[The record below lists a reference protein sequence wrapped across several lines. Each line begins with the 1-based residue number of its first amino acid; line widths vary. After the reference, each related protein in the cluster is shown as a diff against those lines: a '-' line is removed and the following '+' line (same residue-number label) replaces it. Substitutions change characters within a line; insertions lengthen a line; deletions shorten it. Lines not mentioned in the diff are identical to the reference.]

1 MIRFKAKKRRINNI
15 GGKRFERSQ
24 KLALLLKMNEI

>member
-1 MIRFKAKKRRINNI
+1 MIRFKAKKEKNNI

-24 KLALLLKMNEI
+24 KLALLLKNE